1 MSIFPSILILGF
13 VAAAALLAGVVLATW
28 FERSRATAERANFE
42 KSSQS
47 LQYQLTEARA
57 RWEQSR
63 NEGAAHLATIARLEE
78 RHAATERAVQQ
89 MRADLPETFT
99 SLASGVLEE
108 KARRF
113 SEQNQA
119 GLGLLLEPLKARLQ
133 DFQNKM
139 EAATLEQ
146 AKGGVQLG
154 AQIDKLF
161 ESNTRFTEQANNLAS
176 ALRGSSRAQGA
187 WGELILERILQSAGL
202 RPGHEYEAQ
211 VNYTAENGR
220 RAQPDVIIHLPG
232 DRHLIIDSKV
242 SLTHY
247 EAHTTA
253 ETDAAR
259 TQAADNHSSS
269 VRAHIRGL
277 AERNYQTLYGLN
289 SLDFV
294 IMFLPIEP
302 AFMLAI
308 SRDDKLWEQA
318 WQRNVLLVSPSTLLF
333 VLRTVASLWG
343 QEQQKRNVEEIARKG
358 ADLYNKL
365 SAFVADFAE
374 VGSKLD
380 NAQRSYADAMS
391 KLHTGRGNVI
401 RQAEMLKSL
410 GVKPTKQLPQGLV
423 ELAQQETLALGPNPA
438 DQPELPASEKAHPS
452 ESRESVTGIPSNFV
466 VERL

>member
-1 MSIFPSILILGF
+1 MFPSTLTLLF
-13 VAAAALLAGVVLATW
+13 VAGAALLAGALLATY
-28 FERSRATAERANFE
+28 FERSRTAGERGSLEELQAQLADERARFE
-42 KSSQS
+42 Q
-47 LQYQLTEARA
+47 AR
-57 RWEQSR
+57 EQV
-63 NEGAAHLATIARLEE
+63 AAYRATIARLEE
-78 RHAATERAVQQ
+78 RHAATERAIEQ
-89 MRADLPETFT
+89 MRTDLPETFR
-99 SLASGVLEE
+99 SLASDVLEE
-108 KARRF
+108 KSRRI

-119 GLGLLLEPLKARLQ
+119 GLLQVLDPLKARLQ
-133 DFQNKM
+133 DFQNKI
-139 EAATLEQ
+139 EAARVEQ
-146 AKGGVQLG
+146 AKGGAELS
-154 AQIDKLF
+154 AQIHQLF
-161 ESNTRFTEQANNLAS
+161 EANTRFTEQANHLAS
-176 ALRGSSRAQGA
+176 ALRGSSKAQGA

-202 RPGHEYEAQ
+202 RPGHEYETQ
-211 VNYTAENGR
+211 VNYTGESGR
-220 RAQPDVIIHLPG
+220 RAQPDVVIHLPG

-242 SLTHY
+242 SLIHY
-247 EAHTTA
+247 EAHTAA
-253 ETDAAR
+253 ESDAAR
-259 TQAADNHSSS
+259 ALAADSHSGS

-365 SAFVADFAE
+365 SGFVSDFSE
-374 VGSKLD
+374 VGAKLES
-380 NAQRSYADAMS
+380 AQKSYAEAMA

-410 GVKPTKQLPQGLV
+410 GIKPIKQLPQGLV
-423 ELAQQETLALGPNPA
+423 ELAQQETLALGDEPAGEPDLVDAPN
-438 DQPELPASEKAHPS
+438 LS
-452 ESRESVTGIPSNFV
+452 
-466 VERL
+466 

>member
-1 MSIFPSILILGF
+1 MFPSTLLLLIF
-13 VAAAALLAGVVLATW
+13 VAGALLAGAALATW
-28 FERSRATAERANFE
+28 FERSHSASNRADYEKTCRALE
-42 KSSQS
+42 
-47 LQYQLTEARA
+47 LQLTDARGRLDQVRHESA
-57 RWEQSR
+57 
-63 NEGAAHLATIARLEE
+63 GHLATIARLEE
-78 RHAATERAVQQ
+78 RHAATERVVEQ
-89 MRADLPETFT
+89 MRIDLPETFK
-99 SLASGVLEE
+99 SLATDVLEE

-119 GLGLLLEPLKARLQ
+119 GLTQVLNPLRERLQ
-133 DFQNKM
+133 DFQNKI
-139 EAATLEQ
+139 EAARIEQ
-146 AKGGVQLG
+146 VRGGEKMT
-154 AQIDKLF
+154 AEINKLF

-176 ALRGSSRAQGA
+176 ALRGSSKAQGA
-187 WGELILERILQSAGL
+187 WGELILERILQAAGL

-211 VNYTAENGR
+211 VSYTAENGR
-220 RAQPDVIIHLPG
+220 RGQPDVVIHLPG

-242 SLTHY
+242 SLIHY
-247 EAHTTA
+247 EAHSIA

-259 TQAADNHSSS
+259 TVAADSHTGS

-277 AERNYQTLYGLN
+277 ADRNYQTLYGLN

-365 SAFVADFAE
+365 AAFVADFSE
-374 VGSKLD
+374 VGTRLD
-380 NAQRSYADAMS
+380 SAQRSYSDAMS

-401 RQAEMLKSL
+401 RQAEMLKHL
-410 GVKPTKQLPQGLV
+410 GIKPTKQLPQGLV
-423 ELAQQETLALGPNPA
+423 ELAQQETLALAEEPLDP
-438 DQPELPASEKAHPS
+438 PELVDAPTP
-452 ESRESVTGIPSNFV
+452 
-466 VERL
+466 